1 VLFFKFLCLYIYSFV
16 LSLLYSLFCPCIL
29 SVFVAFVASE
39 ATALRRYT
47 NMIIIIIIII
57 IPLSL
62 NGNEHLSPFLFAVS
76 YVDDIRTQ
84 HSLFLSSFDLLY
96 IINSSVCWYT
106 Y

>member
-1 VLFFKFLCLYIYSFV
+1 MLFFKFLCLYIYSFV

-62 NGNEHLSPFLFAVS
+62 NGNGTFIAFFICSIVRGRYSNSTLVVSQLVRFALH
-76 YVDDIRTQ
+76 Y
-84 HSLFLSSFDLLY
+84 
-96 IINSSVCWYT
+96 
-106 Y
+106 